1 MWVTHNI
8 AKKFKLN
15 SVFYI
20 LCILDIL
27 NYKTILF
34 FASKELRM
42 AKSPQ
47 NVKKFLS
54 DLAVKLQ
61 PLWAV
66 ERYHP
71 YIT

>member
-1 MWVTHNI
+1 
-8 AKKFKLN
+8 
-15 SVFYI
+15 
-20 LCILDIL
+20 
-27 NYKTILF
+27 
-34 FASKELRM
+34 M
-42 AKSPQ
+42 AKGPQ

-71 YIT
+71 YITSSLSGKRGTFITLVHTHYVYS

>member
-1 MWVTHNI
+1 
-8 AKKFKLN
+8 
-15 SVFYI
+15 
-20 LCILDIL
+20 
-27 NYKTILF
+27 
-34 FASKELRM
+34 M
-42 AKSPQ
+42 AKGPQ

-71 YIT
+71 YITSSLLRERRGDIKCQDLITLVCTYYVYALKRGGGGVRK

>member
-1 MWVTHNI
+1 
-8 AKKFKLN
+8 
-15 SVFYI
+15 
-20 LCILDIL
+20 
-27 NYKTILF
+27 
-34 FASKELRM
+34 M
-42 AKSPQ
+42 AKGPQ

-71 YIT
+71 YITSSLSGERGAGGGVVKCQVIRTMFMLKKRERPRGVRK